1 MIFKIYEFDQVGST
15 YLSWERVSRHH
26 TRLSASPCLGI
37 VLQQDILEPSH
48 ASVVTRCV
56 ILSLS
61 DMWMTCQGVFFYFWF
76 SKTKNS
82 DQRMILVI
90 EKNVYETWQNIFARR
105 RTRLALVNRLL
116 GGWLLLWV
124 LKMGE
129 VKLRISSSHYPFTAV
144 FLSVKV
150 SALFGISMLGAAD
163 VNSLLAADCLVSVPL
178 LRYDDLLIVWG
189 WLESWE
195 VSPTSTRR

>member
-1 MIFKIYEFDQVGST
+1 M
-15 YLSWERVSRHH
+15 
-26 TRLSASPCLGI
+26 
-37 VLQQDILEPSH
+37 
-48 ASVVTRCV
+48 
-56 ILSLS
+56 
-61 DMWMTCQGVFFYFWF
+61 
-76 SKTKNS
+76 
-82 DQRMILVI
+82 
-90 EKNVYETWQNIFARR
+90 
-105 RTRLALVNRLL
+105 VNRLL

-189 WLESWE
+189 
-195 VSPTSTRR
+195 